1 MIYFKNGESVNF
13 LLFLFFKFKK
23 MKKIIAKFFDFLI
36 KLIEKYEDYKYWYHI
51 DLNNWKYQVWDYIIK

>member
-1 MIYFKNGESVNF
+1 
-13 LLFLFFKFKK
+13 

-51 DLNNWKYQVWDYIIK
+51 DLNNWKYQVWDYVIK